1 MRVVLTEEKM
11 NQYYVYILTNWNDK
25 VMYIGVTNNLERRL
39 FEHQN
44 ELIEGF
50 TKTYHVHKLVYFEE
64 TSDVRAAIAR
74 EKQLKG
80 WRREKKNELVEIMN
94 PTWKD
99 LSEDWG

>member
-1 MRVVLTEEKM
+1 
-11 NQYYVYILTNWNDK
+11 
-25 VMYIGVTNNLERRL
+25 MYIGVTNNLERRL